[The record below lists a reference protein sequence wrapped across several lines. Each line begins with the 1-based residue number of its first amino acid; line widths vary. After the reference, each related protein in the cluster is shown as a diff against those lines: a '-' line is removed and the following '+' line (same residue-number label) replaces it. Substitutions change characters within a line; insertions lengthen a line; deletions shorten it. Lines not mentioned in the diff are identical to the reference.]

1 MPACTGKVTVE
12 PMVTM
17 LMLSTPAATTR
28 SCVPDITACAAK

>member
-1 MPACTGKVTVE
+1 MPACMAKVAVD

-28 SCVPDITACAAK
+28 SCVPDITA